1 MPRRRTA
8 GREDPR
14 LAVSRIAARLFI
26 KRGVSGTSGD
36 DIADAS
42 GLSKRTI
49 WRYFRTKESCVEPV
63 FAISSLR
70 FASALRQWPENVSI
84 ETHFHATLKFDPEK
98 HQELEDAV
106 LAVRLI
112 AQLPEEPALR
122 SAWLMSCH
130 IAEQELTNVIAKR
143 LKRSPE
149 EFDVRLC
156 AATVTA
162 AIRAVDEDI
171 SVAAVKHAQKITSEE
186 ATDRLAAAVRLASTL
201 PFCDPVG

>member
-1 MPRRRTA
+1 MPRHRT
-8 GREDPR
+8 GEREDPR

-26 KRGVSGTSGD
+26 RRGIAGTSGE

-42 GLSKRTI
+42 GLSTRTI
-49 WRYFRTKESCVEPV
+49 WRYFRTKESCVEPL

-70 FASALRQWPENVSI
+70 FASTLRQWPADESV

-98 HQELEDAV
+98 HQELADAA

-112 AQLPEEPALR
+112 AMLPEEPALR

-130 IAEQELTNVIAKR
+130 IAEVELTNVIARR
-143 LKRSPE
+143 LNRSPE
-149 EFDVRLC
+149 DFDVRLC

-162 AIRAVDEDI
+162 AIRAVDEDV
-171 SVAAVKHAQKITSEE
+171 SVAVIRHGRKITSDE

-201 PFCDPVG
+201 PFCDPVS